1 MKLSNTWFAMIL
13 IASASLLGAASN
25 GVADSPNQRSQT
37 PATTQNS
44 NTASTPV
51 PVSEGKIDEN
61 TPANSGS
68 KNSSGIPWREI
79 GEIASVLS
87 TAAMALFTFA
97 LWRTSKSQWRALEEQ
112 ADILKQQ
119 LALTLAQFDQ
129 WIDLTNWRCP
139 EKTHELKI
147 WVDLVNPTGFPI
159 EFTGYVAVA
168 NNKQPFEN
176 LVLSPNSPKS
186 INFDVSIADDEYG
199 PIDRRVTAHF
209 SHLHKITKAPVPD
222 PWVGVLKCEWW
233 GHEHKWHVTFTR
245 FAADTE
251 R

>member
-1 MKLSNTWFAMIL
+1 
-13 IASASLLGAASN
+13 
-25 GVADSPNQRSQT
+25 
-37 PATTQNS
+37 
-44 NTASTPV
+44 
-51 PVSEGKIDEN
+51 
-61 TPANSGS
+61 
-68 KNSSGIPWREI
+68 
-79 GEIASVLS
+79 
-87 TAAMALFTFA
+87 MALFTIA
-97 LWRTSKSQWRALEEQ
+97 LWRTSKWQWRALKEQ

-119 LALTLAQFDQ
+119 VTLTQAQFDQ

-147 WVDLVNPTGFPI
+147 RVDLVNPTGFPI

-168 NNKQPFEN
+168 NDKQPFEN

-186 INFDVSIADDEYG
+186 INFNISIADDDYG

-209 SHLHKITKAPVPD
+209 SHLHKITKALVPD
-222 PWVGVLKCEWW
+222 PWAGVLKCEWW